1 MNNQRYV
8 DDFTEPL
15 LVELD
20 RTKDKTRELV
30 EKLKNKLIDEME
42 VNEKMRENHVK
53 LEEKMKI
60 EVEKNKRSETK
71 IRMLEKELAS
81 KEEIIKMLGGEAER
95 ETGFFNKKNKFSFTN
110 SEDNETKP
118 GKVSTTVEL

>member
-95 ETGFFNKKNKFSFTN
+95 ETGFFKRNNQI
-110 SEDNETKP
+110 
-118 GKVSTTVEL
+118 

>member
-42 VNEKMRENHVK
+42 VNEKMRENQVK
-53 LEEKMKI
+53 LEEQMKI
-60 EVEKNKRSETK
+60 KVEKNTILEAK

-81 KEEIIKMLGGEAER
+81 KHEIIKMLTDGAER
-95 ETGFFNKKNKFSFTN
+95 ET
-110 SEDNETKP
+110 D
-118 GKVSTTVEL
+118 